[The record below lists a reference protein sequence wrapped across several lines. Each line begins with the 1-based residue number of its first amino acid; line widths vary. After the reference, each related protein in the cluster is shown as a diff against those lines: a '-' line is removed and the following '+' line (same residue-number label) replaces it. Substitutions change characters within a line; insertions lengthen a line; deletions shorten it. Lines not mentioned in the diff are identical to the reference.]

1 MVIFDLDNTLFS
13 FNKLWIN
20 ANKDTFETYTLFKDI
35 DYSDFMKLFEKYD
48 LYFWKQHDEGVIT
61 LDELRELR
69 LIKTLQHFDI
79 NISREEAN
87 EYFESFLLSYCLV

>member
-1 MVIFDLDNTLFS
+1 
-13 FNKLWIN
+13 
-20 ANKDTFETYTLFKDI
+20 
-35 DYSDFMKLFEKYD
+35 MKLFEKYD
-48 LYFWKQHDEGVIT
+48 LYFWKQDDEGVIT

-69 LIKTLQHFDI
+69 LIKTLHFDI

>member
-1 MVIFDLDNTLFS
+1 MKRIRCL
-13 FNKLWIN
+13 
-20 ANKDTFETYTLFKDI
+20 KDI

>member
-1 MVIFDLDNTLFS
+1 MIY
-13 FNKLWIN
+13 
-20 ANKDTFETYTLFKDI
+20 TFGK
-35 DYSDFMKLFEKYD
+35 
-48 LYFWKQHDEGVIT
+48 HDEGVIT

-87 EYFESFLLSYCLV
+87 EYFESFY

>member
-1 MVIFDLDNTLFS
+1 MIYTFG
-13 FNKLWIN
+13 
-20 ANKDTFETYTLFKDI
+20 NKD
-35 DYSDFMKLFEKYD
+35 
-48 LYFWKQHDEGVIT
+48 DEGVIT